1 MAMMNIIYLLAAL
14 MVVLALLAVLKSS
27 RRELSEKAS
36 RQFADTAGILIESR
50 DERQDDQRTRP
61 IQQLFWRAGMQ
72 PRQSHIAFVISLTV
86 LLVLL
91 TVVMKGLVAALLVP
105 VLVSVLIY
113 AVLWQRANR
122 RIKAILTQLPLLLD
136 QVLRALGTGRSMESA
151 LQLAVSE
158 TPDPLHE
165 IFERVLRM
173 NQLGNDLG
181 EAIQEAAN
189 LYRIQELHLV
199 ALAIRVNRTY
209 GSSVRD
215 LLNNIVKMIHDR
227 EAARRELKTMTGE
240 TRVTAWVLGL
250 LPLFIAGYILMMN
263 PDYMMSMWE
272 DDAGQIMLIT
282 AVIFQALGGFTLWR
296 MIKSI

>member
-1 MAMMNIIYLLAAL
+1 MALINVLYMLAAL
-14 MVVLALLAVLKSS
+14 MVVMALMAVLKSS
-27 RRELSEKAS
+27 RRELSEKAN
-36 RQFADTAGILIESR
+36 RHFADTAGILIEARNEKDSEGR
-50 DERQDDQRTRP
+50 FNL
-61 IQQLFWRAGMQ
+61 IQQLFWRAGME
-72 PRQSHIAFVISLTV
+72 PRQSHVVFVLSLTV
-86 LLVLL
+86 LLTLL
-91 TVVMKGLVAALLVP
+91 TFVMQGLVAAFLAPVFI
-105 VLVSVLIY
+105 VLVIY
-113 AVLWQRANR
+113 AVLWHRANS
-122 RIKAILTQLPLLLD
+122 RIKAILAQLPLFLD

-158 TPDPLHE
+158 TPDPLRE
-165 IFERVLRM
+165 IFDRVLRM
-173 NQLGNDLG
+173 NKLGNDLG
-181 EAIQEAAN
+181 EAIQEAAD
-189 LYRIQELHLV
+189 LYRIQELHL
-199 ALAIRVNRTY
+199 LSMAIRVNRTY

-272 DDAGQIMLIT
+272 DSAGQVMLIT
-282 AVIFQALGGFTLWR
+282 AVVFQVLGAFTLWR

>member
-1 MAMMNIIYLLAAL
+1 MALFNLLYLLAAF
-14 MVVLALLAVLKSS
+14 MVVIALMAVLKSS
-27 RRELSEKAS
+27 RRELNEKAN
-36 RQFADTAGILIESR
+36 RQFADTAGIFIETR
-50 DERQDDQRTRP
+50 DDKDNERRSNS
-61 IQQLFWRAGMQ
+61 IQKLFWRAGME
-72 PRQSHIAFVISLTV
+72 PRQSHIVFVLGLTI
-86 LLVLL
+86 LL
-91 TVVMKGLVAALLVP
+91 TLLTFVMQGLVAAFFAPVFIALV
-105 VLVSVLIY
+105 IY
-113 AVLWQRANR
+113 AVLWHRANS
-122 RIKAILTQLPLLLD
+122 RINAILAQLPLFLD

-151 LQLAVSE
+151 LQLATSE
-158 TPDPLHE
+158 TPDPMRE
-165 IFERVLRM
+165 IFERVLRA

-199 ALAIRVNRTY
+199 SLAIRVNRTY

-272 DDAGQIMLIT
+272 DSAGQVMLVSAVVLQVLGAIM
-282 AVIFQALGGFTLWR
+282 LWR